1 MTVHAAA
8 DIIWLIGAV
17 LAVLALDFLS
27 RRGFRGG
34 RFRRRQGQPGPAGAD
49 DRRGEITQ
57 EPWDRAS
64 EGSDPQLDASRS
76 LQQTRTR
83 IYSANTPER
92 GR

>member
-1 MTVHAAA
+1 MTLHAAA
-8 DIIWLIGAV
+8 DTIWLIGAV
-17 LAVLALDFLS
+17 LAVLAPDFLS
-27 RRGFRGG
+27 RRFRGG
-34 RFRRRQGQPGPAGAD
+34 RFRRRPGQPGPASAD
-49 DRRGEITQ
+49 DRRRAITQ

-76 LQQTRTR
+76 LQQTRIR